1 MHGTGRMLLLA
12 LVFAAAVLGV
22 WLRFSALDANSTVP
36 TVVKASITPIDI
48 MEKVG
53 KDLRDE
59 TPREPF

>member
-1 MHGTGRMLLLA
+1 MRGTGRMLLLA

-22 WLRFSALDANSTVP
+22 WLRSSALDANSTVP
-36 TVVKASITPIDI
+36 TVMKASITPIDI

>member
-1 MHGTGRMLLLA
+1 MRAIGRMLLLA

-22 WLRFSALDANSTVP
+22 WLRSSRLDANSTVP
-36 TVVKASITPIDI
+36 TAVKASVAPLDI